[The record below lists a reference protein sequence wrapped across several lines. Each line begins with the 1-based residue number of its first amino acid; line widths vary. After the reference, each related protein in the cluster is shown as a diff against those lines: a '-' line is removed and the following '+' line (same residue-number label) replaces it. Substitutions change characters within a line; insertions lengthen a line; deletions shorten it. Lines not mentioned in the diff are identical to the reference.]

1 MLTKTNNFV
10 IDINTLLL
18 KYQIYSKLLT
28 QLNLGKKRIRI
39 ELEDEEGSKYN
50 LSIDGNFSKDKVM
63 KVFDLIDS
71 LNIKAENT
79 VDNYRTD
86 YINLDLGSRI
96 WKIIES
102 FINKDFTSTDIFNIY
117 CKNYE
122 NIQFSI
128 ISTYLARFFSKG
140 KIDRTKHGK
149 EWLYSLNKTSVNLI
163 SQEKFH
169 SRADVTVYDLLR

>member
-18 KYQIYSKLLT
+18 KYQINSKLLT
-28 QLNLGKKRIRI
+28 QLNLGKKRLRI

-79 VDNYRTD
+79 VDNYRSD

-117 CKNYE
+117 
-122 NIQFSI
+122 
-128 ISTYLARFFSKG
+128 
-140 KIDRTKHGK
+140 
-149 EWLYSLNKTSVNLI
+149 
-163 SQEKFH
+163 
-169 SRADVTVYDLLR
+169 